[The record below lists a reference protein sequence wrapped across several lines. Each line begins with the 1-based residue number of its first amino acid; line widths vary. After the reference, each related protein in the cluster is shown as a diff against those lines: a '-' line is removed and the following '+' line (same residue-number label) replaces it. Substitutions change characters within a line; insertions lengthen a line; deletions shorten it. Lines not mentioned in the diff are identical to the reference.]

1 MHAPTGR
8 CRLSVGSARSVAL
21 AAVVGLAVLG
31 LAACGVATG
40 TAYTPP
46 ADWHD
51 STPPTGEQITSYAVS
66 PDVPGLIVA
75 CIGDQTAH
83 TSAAPMGPAHIW
95 RTRDAGVHW
104 QMLPTTQ
111 FYGGCQVALPAGGN
125 GTVFA
130 ENLGGPQA
138 NSPQF
143 ITVSHDAGDT
153 WQALATDATY
163 PTTLQAVFTLLS
175 AGAYRD
181 GQLSSLGAI
190 ALGQAGN
197 ALPGSFFI
205 SADDGRTWRSLDASA
220 DPLAQQGFFPT
231 GLTPDYHAPGAWYRL
246 MARSEQWFTSNV
258 QGGAGSTLPDLPATV
273 LEHSSDG
280 GRTWTTLGAVGP
292 RGPLSYGQPLAEGGS
307 FSAMLATTP
316 GQPDRLCAG
325 FNPAVL
331 GNTTGQQ
338 GADAPA
344 AGRALDAVHR
354 SRSTPWS
361 RPLPPYESPH
371 LVALYGSDD
380 GGATWRGATVAQS
393 SLAAQ
398 PVVAMDAHGDCYT
411 AASTGPAFPTSD
423 ELDQVSTTFWRLAP
437 GPSATA
443 QQIAHMTRLDISTLG
458 VTDLPGK
465 AAPWLLAV
473 VSTPQP
479 EIMCQGDVCPTEAPH
494 PPHLI
499 WRAAPES

>member
-1 MHAPTGR
+1 MHAPGGR
-8 CRLSVGSARSVAL
+8 CRHSIWSARSVAL

-40 TAYTPP
+40 NADTPP

-51 STPPTGEQITSYAVS
+51 ITPPTGEQITSYAVS

-83 TSAAPMGPAHIW
+83 TSAAPMGSAHIW
-95 RTRDAGVHW
+95 RTRDAGAHW

-111 FYGGCQVALPAGGN
+111 FYGGCEVAMPVGGH

-130 ENLGGPQA
+130 ENLLGTQA
-138 NSPQF
+138 NPPQF

-153 WQALATDATY
+153 WQTLATDANY
-163 PTTLQAVFTLLS
+163 PNTLQEVFRLLS
-175 AGAYRD
+175 AGVYRG

-197 ALPGSFFI
+197 ALPGSFFV
-205 SADDGRTWRSLDASA
+205 SADDGRTWRTLDASA

-231 GLTPDYHAPGAWYRL
+231 GLTPDYHSPGAWYRL
-246 MARSEQWFTSNV
+246 MARSEQWFSSNA
-258 QGGAGSTLPDLPATV
+258 QGGAGSTSPDLPATV

-280 GRTWTTLGAVGP
+280 GRTWTVLGTVGP
-292 RGPLSYGQPLAEGGS
+292 LGPLSYGQSLAGGGS

-325 FNPAVL
+325 FYPAVQ
-331 GNTTGQQ
+331 GNMTGQQ

-344 AGRALDAVHR
+344 AGTALDAVGTSHT
-354 SRSTPWS
+354 TPWS
-361 RPLPPYESPH
+361 MPLPPYEPPH
-371 LVALYGSDD
+371 DVALYGSDD
-380 GGATWRGATVAQS
+380 SGATWRGATVAQS
-393 SLAAQ
+393 SHAAQ

-411 AASTGPAFPTSD
+411 AASTGPDFPTSD

-437 GPSATA
+437 GPSAKA
-443 QQIAHMTRLDISTLG
+443 QQIARITRLDVSTLG
-458 VTDLPGK
+458 VTDFPGK
-465 AAPWLLAV
+465 AAPRLLAV
-473 VSTPQP
+473 VYTPQP
-479 EIMCQGDVCPTEAPH
+479 EIICQGNVCPTEAPH

-499 WRAAPES
+499 WLAAHES